1 MDDDKKPTRKTNLK
15 EWIRRIFK
23 GYWKLYKL
31 QLKIGLIFAAIMG
44 IYYLGWIFV
53 GGIILMAVGAGMR
66 EAGQDAKAQSEF
78 YNEQRIHRS
87 KLPPKYWR
95 K

>member
-1 MDDDKKPTRKTNLK
+1 MDDDKKSTRKANLK
-15 EWIRRIFK
+15 NWLHRIFK
-23 GYWKLYKL
+23 WYWKWYKW
-31 QLKIGLIFAAIMG
+31 QLKIGLILVAILG
-44 IYYLGWIFV
+44 VYYLGWVFL
-53 GGIILMAVGAGMR
+53 GAIILMAVGAGVR
-66 EAGQDAKAQSEF
+66 EGAEASKAQSEF